1 MAARWGREAFMPSA
15 RGVLLRRAVITAVL
29 AGGMG
34 AGAATVAI
42 AATHGS
48 SPSAS
53 ASTTAATPSTS
64 PSSKTTTK
72 PTHNCP
78 NVGGKS
84 HGTPGTRGSAA
95 APAQPNG

>member
-1 MAARWGREAFMPSA
+1 MPSE

-48 SPSAS
+48 APSTS

-64 PSSKTTTK
+64 SSKPATK

-78 NVGGKS
+78 NMGGQS
-84 HGTPGTRGSAA
+84 HGTPGTHGSAA
-95 APAQPNG
+95 MPGQPNG

>member
-1 MAARWGREAFMPSA
+1 MPSA
-15 RGVLLRRAVITAVL
+15 RGVLLRRAAVTAVL

-34 AGAATVAI
+34 AGVATVAI

-48 SPSAS
+48 TPSTS

-64 PSSKTTTK
+64 PSAPPSSKPTTK

-78 NVGGKS
+78 NMGGQS
-84 HGTPGTRGSAA
+84 QGNSGTHGSAA
-95 APAQPNG
+95 MPGQPNG